1 MDKIGID
8 YLPALNRARFTREDE
23 HAPDIWSRISAF
35 VVSGDSDSHV
45 TRDYIEL
52 PWAAALDTVREF
64 DRLQRHLGFRF
75 VPTPAARERIDI
87 FIRDYKAARST
98 TAAETLDPDEIAP
111 RLAAAGWDQGKR
123 TLKDHQFAGLVQLAA
138 WHHGANFS
146 VPGAG
151 KTTVTFA
158 LHLLGQAKLPFLLVV
173 APRNAFLAW
182 QEVIGECLRDDLAAN
197 TNEVFAV
204 LQTDTDIGALVRKG
218 RSRFLVSYET
228 MVRLEPAIASFLGQ
242 HPTHLVV
249 DESHRMKA
257 GYRSQRGSSL
267 LRIGH
272 LAQRRDL
279 LTGTPMPQAAADLQ
293 SQLDFL
299 YPGAGLGDRINR
311 GEPPRL
317 VLGDRYIRT
326 TKRDL
331 GLPPRIPNF
340 VDVDMNPA
348 HLALYSIVKN
358 ELHRRASQLRHN
370 ASEILRARRSVIRL
384 LQISANPTS
393 ALRAMRATHQSAEDR
408 ALYAAVMAEGASAK
422 VLKAEAMARTFA
434 REGRKVLIWT
444 IFTDTI
450 EELARRL
457 ADLNP
462 VIIRGGVTSGDVE
475 DIDSREGRIDRFR
488 HDPNCWVMIAN
499 PAAAS
504 EGMSLHMQC
513 HDAIYVDRSF
523 NATHFLQSIDRIHR
537 LGLPDDVKTYI
548 HVIRNRVP
556 PNIGSVD
563 RAVGR
568 RLLAKIRALDDL
580 LNDPDLRQLALDED
594 AAGDGIDYGIE
605 PADIDEIIREI
616 ESPDGGSDDDFI

>member
-8 YLPALNRARFTREDE
+8 YFPALNRARFTREAE

-45 TRDYIEL
+45 TRDFIEL
-52 PWAAALDTVREF
+52 PWAVALDTVREF
-64 DRLQRHLGFRF
+64 DRLQRDLGFRF
-75 VPTPAARERIDI
+75 VPTPAARDRIDI
-87 FIRDYKAARST
+87 FIRDFKAAR
-98 TAAETLDPDEIAP
+98 TATSAEVLPPEDIAP
-111 RLAAAGWDQGKR
+111 RLVAAGWDMSKR
-123 TLKDHQFAGLVQLAA
+123 TLKDHQLAGLVRLVS

-158 LHLLGQAKLPFLLVV
+158 LHLLGQARLPFLLVV

-182 QEVIGECLRDDLAAN
+182 QEVIGECLREDLVAN
-197 TNEVFAV
+197 ADQAFVV

-218 RSRFLVSYET
+218 RKRFLVSYET
-228 MVRLEPAIASFLGQ
+228 MVRLESVLASFLGQ
-242 HPTHLVV
+242 NATHLVV

-279 LTGTPMPQAAADLQ
+279 LTGTPMPQAPADLQ

-311 GEPPRL
+311 GESPRL
-317 VLGDRYIRT
+317 VLGDRYVRT

-358 ELHRRASQLRHN
+358 ELHRLASKLRHN
-370 ASEILRARRSVIRL
+370 ASEILQARRSVVRL

-393 ALRAMRATHQSAEDR
+393 ALRAMRTMHQSAEDR

-434 REGRKVLIWT
+434 RDGRKVLIWT
-444 IFTDTI
+444 IFTDTV

-457 ADLNP
+457 ANLNP
-462 VIIRGGVTSGDVE
+462 VTIRGGVVSGDVE
-475 DIDSREGRIDRFR
+475 DFDSREGRIDRFR

-537 LGLPDDVKTYI
+537 LGLPSDVKTYI

-556 PNIGSVD
+556 SGVGSID

-568 RLLAKIRALDDL
+568 RLAAKIRALDEL
-580 LNDPDLRQLALDED
+580 LNDPDLRQLVLDEED
-594 AAGDGIDYGIE
+594 AGDGVDYGIE

-616 ESPDGGSDDDFI
+616 ESPGSGSDDDLI

>member
-8 YLPALNRARFTREDE
+8 YLPALNRARFTREAE
-23 HAPDIWSRISAF
+23 RVPDIWSRISAF

-45 TRDYIEL
+45 TREFIEL

-64 DRLQRHLGFRF
+64 DRFQRGLGFRF
-75 VPTPAARERIDI
+75 APTPAARERIDV
-87 FIRDYKAARST
+87 FIRDYKAAR
-98 TAAETLDPDEIAP
+98 TATSAEVLPSKEIGP
-111 RLAAAGWDQGKR
+111 RLAAAGWDESKR
-123 TLKDHQFAGLVQLAA
+123 TLKDHQLAGLVRLAS

-158 LHLLGQAKLPFLLVV
+158 LHLLGQARLPFLLVV

-182 QEVIGECLRDDLAAN
+182 QEVIGECLRDDLVAN
-197 TNEVFAV
+197 AEQAFAV
-204 LQTDTDIGALVRKG
+204 LQSDTDIGALVRKG
-218 RSRFLVSYET
+218 RRRFLVSYET
-228 MVRLEPAIASFLGQ
+228 MVRLEPTIASFLGQ
-242 HPTHLVV
+242 HPSHLVV

-272 LAQRRDL
+272 LAQRRDI

-299 YPGAGLGDRINR
+299 YPGGGLGDRINR

-370 ASEILRARRSVIRL
+370 ASEILQARRSVVRL

-408 ALYAAVMAEGASAK
+408 ALYAAVMTEGPSAK
-422 VLKAEAMARTFA
+422 VLKAEAMARAFA

-444 IFTDTI
+444 IFTDTV

-462 VIIRGGVTSGDVE
+462 VTIRGGVASGDVE

-556 PNIGSVD
+556 PNIGSID

-580 LNDPDLRQLALDED
+580 LNDPDLRQLVLDEED
-594 AAGDGIDYGIE
+594 AGDGIDYGIE

-616 ESPDGGSDDDFI
+616 ESPGGGSDDDLI

>member
-1 MDKIGID
+1 MDSIGID
-8 YLPALNRARFTREDE
+8 YLPALNRARFTREAGK
-23 HAPDIWSRISAF
+23 APDIWSRLSAF
-35 VVSGDSDSHV
+35 VVSGDSDS
-45 TRDYIEL
+45 RIAGEQIEL

-64 DRLQRHLGFRF
+64 DRFQRDLGFRF
-75 VPTPAARERIDI
+75 VPTTEALERIRV
-87 FIRDYKAARST
+87 FARDYKATRST
-98 TAAETLDPDEIAP
+98 AAAEVLAPEDIAP
-111 RLAAAGWDQGKR
+111 RLEVAGWDGNKR
-123 TLKDHQFAGLVQLAA
+123 TLKDHQLAGLVRLAA

-158 LHLLGQAKLPFLLVV
+158 LNLLVQEKLPFLLVV

-182 QEVIGECLRDDLAAN
+182 QEVIGECLRDELSDDNAQAF
-197 TNEVFAV
+197 TV
-204 LQTDTDIGALVRKG
+204 LQADSDIGALVRNG
-218 RSRFLVSYET
+218 GTRFLVSYE
-228 MVRLEPAIASFLGQ
+228 MVVRLEPTIAGFLSQ
-242 HPTHLVV
+242 HRTHLVV

-267 LRIGH
+267 LRISH
-272 LAQRRDL
+272 LAGRRDIL
-279 LTGTPMPQAAADLQ
+279 SGTPMPQAPSDVQ

-299 YPGAGLGDRINR
+299 YPGAGLGDRIGR
-311 GEPPRL
+311 GESARV
-317 VLGDRYIRT
+317 VLGDRYVRT
-326 TKRDL
+326 TKHDL
-331 GLPPRIPNF
+331 DLPPRVHAF

-370 ASEILRARRSVIRL
+370 ANEIVQARRSVIRL
-384 LQISANPTS
+384 LQISANPAA
-393 ALRAMRATHQSAEDR
+393 ALRAMAPVHQSAQDR

-422 VLKAEAMARTFA
+422 VLEAEKMAREFA
-434 REGRKVLIWT
+434 RDGRKTLIWT
-444 IFTDTI
+444 IFTDTV
-450 EELARRL
+450 EELSRRL

-462 VIIRGGVTSGDVE
+462 VTIRGGVASGNIE
-475 DIDSREGRIDRFR
+475 DTDSREGRIDRFR
-488 HDPNCWVMIAN
+488 HDPDCWVMVAN

-537 LGLPDDVKTYI
+537 LGLPEGVETRI

-556 PNIGSVD
+556 PNVGSVD

-580 LNDPDLRQLALDED
+580 LNDPDLRQLALDEE
-594 AAGDGIDYGIE
+594 AGGDGVDYGID
-605 PADIDEIIREI
+605 PADIDELIREI
-616 ESPDGGSDDDFI
+616 ESPNGGDADELI